1 MILVFGTTLEATCIC
16 TGLVLGEVD
25 AEAALDTIIVLTAAT
40 NVTLFLGAVQVV
52 MAKDAVD
59 Q

>member
-25 AEAALDTIIVLTAAT
+25 AAALDTIIVLTAAT